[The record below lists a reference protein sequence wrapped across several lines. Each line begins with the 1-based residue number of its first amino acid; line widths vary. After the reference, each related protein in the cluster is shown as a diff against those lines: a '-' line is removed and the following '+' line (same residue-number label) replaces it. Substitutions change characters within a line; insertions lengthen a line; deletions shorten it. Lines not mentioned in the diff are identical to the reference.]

1 MDWGDTDI
9 ALLPQRCSQIHGFL
23 QLGVM
28 QTAIDFCCDPYC
40 IFVGYSR
47 YHQKVLAKNEMKFKR
62 QMQCL
67 CVYIYVQ
74 IYLCIYNEECTLK
87 YC

>member
-1 MDWGDTDI
+1 MEWGNTDI
-9 ALLPQRCSQIHGFL
+9 GLLPQRCSQMHDFL
-23 QLGVM
+23 QLGVI
-28 QTAIDFCCDPYC
+28 QTALDFCCDPYC

-67 CVYIYVQ
+67 CIYI
-74 IYLCIYNEECTLK
+74 CTDI
-87 YC
+87 CMHI